1 MIVSAPTSIGD
12 LIDKISILLI
22 KKNNIKDLKKLSHIK
37 LELEKLNKVLKKTK
51 IKQKLI
57 KTYLN
62 KMRRINLKL
71 WLIEDEIRLCEKN
84 KNFKKK
90 FISLARSVYLNND
103 IRASIKLEINTKFNS
118 GILEVK
124 SYKKY

>member
-90 FISLARSVYLNND
+90 FISLARSVYINND
-103 IRASIKLEINTKFNS
+103 IRARIKLEINTKFTS
-118 GILEVK
+118 GILEIK

>member
-1 MIVSAPTSIGD
+1 MIVSAPPSIGD

-57 KTYLN
+57 KTYLD

-103 IRASIKLEINTKFNS
+103 IRARIKLEINTKFNS
-118 GILEVK
+118 GILEIK